1 MSHGRWYTRLNPVIA
16 LDGERFKAI
25 PIYRKGKNT
34 LGDIPLTSRTG
45 TGLQAA
51 LYNAWGVITFLRIFQ
66 PFRRL
71 SSPLPRR
78 SYIHLFIIGTDEL
91 GRSLWPL

>member
-25 PIYRKGKNT
+25 PVYRKGKNT

-51 LYNAWGVITFLRIFQ
+51 LYNAWGVITFLRIF
-66 PFRRL
+66 
-71 SSPLPRR
+71 S
-78 SYIHLFIIGTDEL
+78 LFADFPVPCPVVLTSIYSLLEL
-91 GRSLWPL
+91 TN